1 MTSEG
6 DGWRG
11 MGSGEILEIVVFRGQ
26 RDMESYVTEVNEVSH
41 DLRGHSEAA
50 VRSSCSVQ

>member
-26 RDMESYVTEVNEVSH
+26 RDMESYVTEVNEFNF
-41 DLRGHSEAA
+41 
-50 VRSSCSVQ
+50 